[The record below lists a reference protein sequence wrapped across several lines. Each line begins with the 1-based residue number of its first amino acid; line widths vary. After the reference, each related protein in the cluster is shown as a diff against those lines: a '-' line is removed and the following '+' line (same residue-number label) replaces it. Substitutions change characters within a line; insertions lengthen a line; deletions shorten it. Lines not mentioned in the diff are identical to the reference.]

1 MDPPRPDGSACE
13 WHSRGHGFDPHQ
25 LHQLRQSLSDE
36 RRRPAHLRAAFC
48 VAFVSLPAERSRNP
62 AGQLRPLKR
71 GSASVAVHG
80 SSIRRRTSL
89 GGARLA
95 RSRRRSVS
103 RDVRTIRNSL
113 HSIARALTHLIPV
126 LEAAVSN
133 ASTPSRAG
141 RKLRL
146 SAARRTALTLQ
157 GRYMGH
163 LRTLRPRAKARVKAL
178 RATKGIH
185 PAIALAKRLAKA

>member
-1 MDPPRPDGSACE
+1 M
-13 WHSRGHGFDPHQ
+13 
-25 LHQLRQSLSDE
+25 
-36 RRRPAHLRAAFC
+36 
-48 VAFVSLPAERSRNP
+48 
-62 AGQLRPLKR
+62 
-71 GSASVAVHG
+71 
-80 SSIRRRTSL
+80 
-89 GGARLA
+89 A

-133 ASTPSRAG
+133 ASTPSRAVE
-141 RKLRL
+141 LRL